1 VARATPVRRGR
12 TRAVLAGRVGQ
23 VRAERAAAGFPVTY
37 RELAADLGVSES
49 TLYKVR
55 AGKRSGSKVLPRI
68 LKGEDTYQVT
78 VRSKDPRNPDKY
90 VYQSVNVLVE
100 REDLK
105 KAGLKNRAFAGPR
118 LRAHPQTEEVVRDAL
133 ARRQTRLRRER
144 KGSKPWTRQQVQDAE
159 ITSVYR
165 PREPRAIPRELKL
178 TIPFPRIRNID
189 ADEADVEL

>member
-1 VARATPVRRGR
+1 
-12 TRAVLAGRVGQ
+12 VLAGRVAQ

-55 AGKRSGSKVLPRI
+55 RGTRSGSKVLPRI
-68 LKGEDTYQVT
+68 RRGEDTYQVT
-78 VRSKDPRNPDKY
+78 VRTRDPRHPDKY
-90 VYQSVNVLVE
+90 LFQSVNVVVD
-100 REDLK
+100 REDLRRV
-105 KAGLKNRAFAGPR
+105 GLKNRAFAGPR

-133 ARRQTRLRRER
+133 TRRQARLRRER
-144 KGSKPWTRQQVQDAE
+144 RGSKPWTRQQVEQSE

-178 TIPFPRIRNID
+178 TMPFPRI
-189 ADEADVEL
+189 L